1 MPTAGSAGN
10 AGSSHHRGGFMSY
23 LIDGANAGPGR
34 DADVAPLQGRNHYAG
49 GCGDELQTPAM

>member
-10 AGSSHHRGGFMSY
+10 AGSGHQRGGFMSY
-23 LIDGANAGPGR
+23 LNAGENVGPGR

-49 GCGDELQTPAM
+49 GCGDDL